1 MTLLGKC
8 MSVPLETPESP
19 QCVPLAFTCLYV
31 CTVMS
36 VAYMWYKLQIYI
48 ENMLKIIVADSKLK
62 MFNLKRKKERKQ
74 KTNFNMIFHLN
85 H

>member
-36 VAYMWYKLQIYI
+36 VAYM
-48 ENMLKIIVADSKLK
+48 
-62 MFNLKRKKERKQ
+62 
-74 KTNFNMIFHLN
+74 
-85 H
+85 